1 MDYITTIEMSK
12 IWGISSRRIS
22 LLCSQGRVP
31 GAEKKGKTWLIP
43 KDAVKPTDPRKK
55 NRWRIGG
62 YNAYG
67 KTRTLV
73 YFKDKICEIK
83 NKFVKA
89 IFYYITVIMLVLDP
103 IYLCLLSGAFGGGD
117 VNGILYLM
125 PQAWMWTIFAF
136 ILLFNIWILLKKVNP
151 TYTASFK
158 ERWNK
163 RRRYGIRYH

>member
-12 IWGISSRRIS
+12 IWGISSRRIF

-55 NRWRIGG
+55 NRWRIGD

-89 IFYYITVIMLVLDP
+89 IFYYKNTIKIWLSAKTQ
-103 IYLCLLSGAFGGGD
+103 YLSAFSRKQTHQFTTYLLLT
-117 VNGILYLM
+117 NEPWY
-125 PQAWMWTIFAF
+125 
-136 ILLFNIWILLKKVNP
+136 
-151 TYTASFK
+151 ASFL
-158 ERWNK
+158 
-163 RRRYGIRYH
+163 RYAKIWYSTSVLKQEKIE